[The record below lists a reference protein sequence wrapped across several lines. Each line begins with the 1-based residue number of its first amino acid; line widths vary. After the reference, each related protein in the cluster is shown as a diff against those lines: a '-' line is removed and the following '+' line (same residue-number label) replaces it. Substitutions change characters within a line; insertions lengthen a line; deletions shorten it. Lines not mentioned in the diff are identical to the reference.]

1 MSYRASPPLGPRA
14 SRRAPPMC
22 RIAAYLGPPR
32 PLSDLLFEAEHSLAH
47 QARSPRELPPGTIG
61 ADGQGVAWYVDGR
74 AEAAR
79 YRSILP
85 LWTDQNL
92 HAFAPAVHS
101 RCIVASVRTATQDIP
116 VDFVNSPPF
125 AEGAVSFV
133 HNGELEDFRA
143 SWQRPLRA
151 ALSAG
156 REARIEGG
164 TDTEV
169 IFALVLDG
177 LGRPAPAAGALEGA
191 LRRAVARLGEHAAA
205 TSKSATLNLI
215 VSDGR
220 SLVAS
225 RAAFGREAPSLHVAH
240 DGASGAGWITSEP
253 ISRELAFRP
262 VPEGSLVAFDAPGA
276 APRFSPL

>member
-1 MSYRASPPLGPRA
+1 
-14 SRRAPPMC
+14 MC
-22 RIAAYLGPPR
+22 RIAAYFGPPR
-32 PLSDLLFEAEHSLAH
+32 PLSDLLFNAEHSLAR

-74 AEAAR
+74 AKAAR

-92 HAFAPAVHS
+92 HSFAPAVQS
-101 RCIVASVRTATQDIP
+101 CCIVASVRSATQGIP

-125 AEGAVSFV
+125 AEGAVSFA

-143 SWQRPLRA
+143 SWQRPLRS

-169 IFALVLDG
+169 IFALVLDELGG
-177 LGRPAPAAGALEGA
+177 LAPAAGALEGA
-191 LRRAVARLGEHAAA
+191 LRRAIARLGEHAAA
-205 TSKSATLNLI
+205 TSKSAALNLI

-225 RAAFGREAPSLHVAH
+225 RVAFGREAPSLHVAH
-240 DGASGAGWITSEP
+240 DAVGAGWIASEP
-253 ISRELAFRP
+253 LSRELAFRP
-262 VPEGSLVAFDAPGA
+262 VPKGSLVAFDTLGA